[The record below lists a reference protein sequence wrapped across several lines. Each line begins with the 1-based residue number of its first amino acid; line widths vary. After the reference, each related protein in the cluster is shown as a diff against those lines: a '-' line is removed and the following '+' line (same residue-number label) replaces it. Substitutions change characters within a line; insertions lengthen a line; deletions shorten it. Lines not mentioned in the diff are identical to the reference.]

1 MNKMKVI
8 SISGVPGS
16 GTTTIAKLLSR
27 KLNLRLVYI
36 GETFRE
42 LAQEYNMSL
51 PEFGKYARTNSKIDS
66 ELDERQVAQA
76 RQGSVILEGRLS
88 GWVLKNANI
97 KAFKVLLTASLDI
110 RVKRVMNREN
120 KSYDTVRIEI
130 LEREQLE
137 LERYQRLYGINYQD
151 ISHYDQI
158 IDTSSLTPEEIVQTI
173 VAEYEK

>member
-1 MNKMKVI
+1 MNEVDVI

-27 KLNLRLVYI
+27 ELNLRLVYI

-42 LAQEYNMSL
+42 LAKEYNMSL
-51 PEFGKYARTNSKIDS
+51 PEFGKYAQANSKIDS

-97 KAFKVLLTASLDI
+97 EALKVLLTASLDI
-110 RVKRVMNREN
+110 RIKRVMDRES
-120 KSYDTVRIEI
+120 KSYDTVRTEI
-130 LEREQLE
+130 LEREQVE
-137 LERYQRLYGINYQD
+137 LERYQRLYGVNYQD
-151 ISHYDQI
+151 TSHYDQI
-158 IDTSSLTPEEIVQTI
+158 IDTSFLTPEEIVQRI
-173 VAEYEK
+173 IAEYEK